1 MKYLQEIIKKNKI
14 WIIIYIILGIGL
26 SFLANYS
33 VSYFQKLI
41 DRFTAGTLTLSGI
54 LFYCGLLLI
63 LCIASYLDE
72 YPHQKLNNGIYLD
85 LKLMALKKTSRI
97 DYLAY
102 QSLGTGKLI
111 QRIENG
117 STAGR
122 NILFEFWFRI
132 AKELLP
138 SALFS
143 MFFIYR
149 LNHVIAYTVACGYLL
164 VFLITNLLLK
174 LLYRMKERML
184 DNEEL
189 LNHYLTRGFMEMV
202 VFRLNRQ
209 FSREIHKAER
219 SKDEIVRSKIG
230 ISFIHE
236 AFFAAFTALIIL
248 VKAALI
254 IYAWYTRSISIGA
267 VVALITLVDN
277 AYTPIAIFNVLFV
290 QYRLDTAAFKRYTSF
305 LDSPEDPQLQNGSAM
320 ASFHGNIMV
329 KQLDFTYSGRQ
340 ILRGLSLTIA
350 PGEKIALAG
359 SSGSG
364 KSTLVKLLAG
374 LLKPDRGQILVDDQ
388 ELRCV
393 KLDDYYR
400 HIAYIPQE
408 SPVFDS
414 TLRENLIFDSTLPD
428 ADLIRALEKVQ
439 LLKWFQGLEDG
450 LDTQLGERGVRLS
463 GGERQRLALA
473 RLWFSDARLIILDE
487 STSAMDN
494 LTEELVMK
502 EVLALA
508 DGRNIIAIAHRL
520 NSVRAFDRIIL
531 LRNGEIVKDGSF
543 EELAPIC

>member
-1 MKYLQEIIKKNKI
+1 M
-14 WIIIYIILGIGL
+14 
-26 SFLANYS
+26 
-33 VSYFQKLI
+33 
-41 DRFTAGTLTLSGI
+41 
-54 LFYCGLLLI
+54 
-63 LCIASYLDE
+63 
-72 YPHQKLNNGIYLD
+72 
-85 LKLMALKKTSRI
+85 
-97 DYLAY
+97 
-102 QSLGTGKLI
+102 
-111 QRIENG
+111 
-117 STAGR
+117 
-122 NILFEFWFRI
+122 
-132 AKELLP
+132 
-138 SALFS
+138 
-143 MFFIYR
+143 
-149 LNHVIAYTVACGYLL
+149 
-164 VFLITNLLLK
+164 
-174 LLYRMKERML
+174 
-184 DNEEL
+184 
-189 LNHYLTRGFMEMV
+189 
-202 VFRLNRQ
+202 
-209 FSREIHKAER
+209 
-219 SKDEIVRSKIG
+219 
-230 ISFIHE
+230 
-236 AFFAAFTALIIL
+236 
-248 VKAALI
+248 
-254 IYAWYTRSISIGA
+254 
-267 VVALITLVDN
+267 DN

>member
-1 MKYLQEIIKKNKI
+1 M
-14 WIIIYIILGIGL
+14 
-26 SFLANYS
+26 
-33 VSYFQKLI
+33 
-41 DRFTAGTLTLSGI
+41 
-54 LFYCGLLLI
+54 
-63 LCIASYLDE
+63 
-72 YPHQKLNNGIYLD
+72 
-85 LKLMALKKTSRI
+85 
-97 DYLAY
+97 
-102 QSLGTGKLI
+102 
-111 QRIENG
+111 
-117 STAGR
+117 
-122 NILFEFWFRI
+122 
-132 AKELLP
+132 
-138 SALFS
+138 
-143 MFFIYR
+143 
-149 LNHVIAYTVACGYLL
+149 
-164 VFLITNLLLK
+164 
-174 LLYRMKERML
+174 
-184 DNEEL
+184 
-189 LNHYLTRGFMEMV
+189 
-202 VFRLNRQ
+202 
-209 FSREIHKAER
+209 
-219 SKDEIVRSKIG
+219 
-230 ISFIHE
+230 
-236 AFFAAFTALIIL
+236 
-248 VKAALI
+248 
-254 IYAWYTRSISIGA
+254 
-267 VVALITLVDN
+267 ALITLVDN

-305 LDSPEDPQLQNGSAM
+305 LDSPEDPHLQNGSAM

-329 KQLDFTYSGRQ
+329 KQLDFTYSERQ

-374 LLKPDRGQILVDDQ
+374 LLKPDRGQILVDNQ

>member
-1 MKYLQEIIKKNKI
+1 M
-14 WIIIYIILGIGL
+14 
-26 SFLANYS
+26 
-33 VSYFQKLI
+33 
-41 DRFTAGTLTLSGI
+41 
-54 LFYCGLLLI
+54 
-63 LCIASYLDE
+63 
-72 YPHQKLNNGIYLD
+72 
-85 LKLMALKKTSRI
+85 
-97 DYLAY
+97 
-102 QSLGTGKLI
+102 
-111 QRIENG
+111 
-117 STAGR
+117 
-122 NILFEFWFRI
+122 
-132 AKELLP
+132 
-138 SALFS
+138 
-143 MFFIYR
+143 
-149 LNHVIAYTVACGYLL
+149 
-164 VFLITNLLLK
+164 
-174 LLYRMKERML
+174 
-184 DNEEL
+184 
-189 LNHYLTRGFMEMV
+189 
-202 VFRLNRQ
+202 
-209 FSREIHKAER
+209 
-219 SKDEIVRSKIG
+219 
-230 ISFIHE
+230 
-236 AFFAAFTALIIL
+236 
-248 VKAALI
+248 
-254 IYAWYTRSISIGA
+254 
-267 VVALITLVDN
+267 ALITLVDN

-374 LLKPDRGQILVDDQ
+374 LLKPDRGQILVDNQ

>member
-1 MKYLQEIIKKNKI
+1 M
-14 WIIIYIILGIGL
+14 
-26 SFLANYS
+26 
-33 VSYFQKLI
+33 
-41 DRFTAGTLTLSGI
+41 R
-54 LFYCGLLLI
+54 
-63 LCIASYLDE
+63 
-72 YPHQKLNNGIYLD
+72 P
-85 LKLMALKKTSRI
+85 
-97 DYLAY
+97 
-102 QSLGTGKLI
+102 
-111 QRIENG
+111 
-117 STAGR
+117 
-122 NILFEFWFRI
+122 
-132 AKELLP
+132 
-138 SALFS
+138 
-143 MFFIYR
+143 
-149 LNHVIAYTVACGYLL
+149 
-164 VFLITNLLLK
+164 
-174 LLYRMKERML
+174 
-184 DNEEL
+184 
-189 LNHYLTRGFMEMV
+189 
-202 VFRLNRQ
+202 
-209 FSREIHKAER
+209 
-219 SKDEIVRSKIG
+219 
-230 ISFIHE
+230 
-236 AFFAAFTALIIL
+236 FFAAFAALIIL
-248 VKAALI
+248 IKAALI

-374 LLKPDRGQILVDDQ
+374 LLKPDRGQILVDNQ

-428 ADLIRALEKVQ
+428 AALIRALEKVQ

>member
-132 AKELLP
+132 AKELL
-138 SALFS
+138 
-143 MFFIYR
+143 
-149 LNHVIAYTVACGYLL
+149 
-164 VFLITNLLLK
+164 LK

-236 AFFAAFTALIIL
+236 AFFAAFAALIIL
-248 VKAALI
+248 IKAALI

-329 KQLDFTYSGRQ
+329 KQLDFTYSGRK

>member
-1 MKYLQEIIKKNKI
+1 MGINVDYMEVECFEFLINRIRGAYLVDRSVDLQAVVVNDNHKVVQLVEAGKH
-14 WIIIYIILGIGL
+14 GCFPDL
-26 SFLANYS
+26 SFFDLS
-33 VSYFQKLI
+33 VSQERIYAVILI
-41 DRFTAGTLTLSGI
+41 VQLSAQSHAGSCGDALSQG
-54 LFYCGLLLI
+54 CLL
-63 LCIASYLDE
+63 Y
-72 YPHQKLNNGIYLD
+72 
-85 LKLMALKKTSRI
+85 TS
-97 DYLAY
+97 
-102 QSLGTGKLI
+102 
-111 QRIENG
+111 
-117 STAGR
+117 
-122 NILFEFWFRI
+122 
-132 AKELLP
+132 
-138 SALFS
+138 
-143 MFFIYR
+143 
-149 LNHVIAYTVACGYLL
+149 
-164 VFLITNLLLK
+164 FLITNLLLK

-236 AFFAAFTALIIL
+236 AFFAAFAALIIL
-248 VKAALI
+248 IKAALI

-374 LLKPDRGQILVDDQ
+374 LLKPDRGQILVDNQ

-428 ADLIRALEKVQ
+428 AALIRALEKVQ

-520 NSVRAFDRIIL
+520 NSCL
-531 LRNGEIVKDGSF
+531 LYTS
-543 EELAPIC
+543 

>member
-1 MKYLQEIIKKNKI
+1 
-14 WIIIYIILGIGL
+14 
-26 SFLANYS
+26 
-33 VSYFQKLI
+33 
-41 DRFTAGTLTLSGI
+41 
-54 LFYCGLLLI
+54 
-63 LCIASYLDE
+63 
-72 YPHQKLNNGIYLD
+72 
-85 LKLMALKKTSRI
+85 
-97 DYLAY
+97 
-102 QSLGTGKLI
+102 
-111 QRIENG
+111 
-117 STAGR
+117 
-122 NILFEFWFRI
+122 
-132 AKELLP
+132 
-138 SALFS
+138 
-143 MFFIYR
+143 
-149 LNHVIAYTVACGYLL
+149 
-164 VFLITNLLLK
+164 
-174 LLYRMKERML
+174 
-184 DNEEL
+184 
-189 LNHYLTRGFMEMV
+189 
-202 VFRLNRQ
+202 
-209 FSREIHKAER
+209 
-219 SKDEIVRSKIG
+219 
-230 ISFIHE
+230 
-236 AFFAAFTALIIL
+236 
-248 VKAALI
+248 
-254 IYAWYTRSISIGA
+254 
-267 VVALITLVDN
+267 
-277 AYTPIAIFNVLFV
+277 
-290 QYRLDTAAFKRYTSF
+290 
-305 LDSPEDPQLQNGSAM
+305 
-320 ASFHGNIMV
+320 MV
-329 KQLDFTYSGRQ
+329 KQLDFTYSGRK

-374 LLKPDRGQILVDDQ
+374 LLKPDRGQILVDNQ

>member
-1 MKYLQEIIKKNKI
+1 M
-14 WIIIYIILGIGL
+14 
-26 SFLANYS
+26 
-33 VSYFQKLI
+33 
-41 DRFTAGTLTLSGI
+41 R
-54 LFYCGLLLI
+54 
-63 LCIASYLDE
+63 
-72 YPHQKLNNGIYLD
+72 P
-85 LKLMALKKTSRI
+85 
-97 DYLAY
+97 
-102 QSLGTGKLI
+102 
-111 QRIENG
+111 
-117 STAGR
+117 
-122 NILFEFWFRI
+122 
-132 AKELLP
+132 
-138 SALFS
+138 
-143 MFFIYR
+143 
-149 LNHVIAYTVACGYLL
+149 
-164 VFLITNLLLK
+164 
-174 LLYRMKERML
+174 
-184 DNEEL
+184 
-189 LNHYLTRGFMEMV
+189 
-202 VFRLNRQ
+202 
-209 FSREIHKAER
+209 
-219 SKDEIVRSKIG
+219 
-230 ISFIHE
+230 
-236 AFFAAFTALIIL
+236 FFAAFAALIIL
-248 VKAALI
+248 IKAALI

-374 LLKPDRGQILVDDQ
+374 LLKPDRGQILVDNQ